1 VRNILKNTRMS
12 RSVWKGPFVDF
23 GLLRSVVK
31 KERSDAQKKGPKDPL
46 KVYSRRSLIL
56 PDFVG
61 LEVDI
66 YNGRSFQK
74 VLIKEEMIGHY
85 FGEFA
90 PTRKI
95 FIPKDKVKNK
105 GKKK

>member
-1 VRNILKNTRMS
+1 MS
-12 RSVWKGPFVDF
+12 RSAWKGPFVDF

-31 KERSDAQKKGPKDPL
+31 SQSGKPSKDPL

-56 PDFVG
+56 PEFVG
-61 LEVDI
+61 LEVEI
-66 YNGRSFQK
+66 HNGRGFQS

-90 PTRKI
+90 PTRKM
-95 FIPKDKVKNK
+95 FVPKEKKKNK
-105 GKKK
+105 GKK